1 MQKTIV
7 LVRSNSER
15 TSDQNVNAKIDELL
29 ARATQNGVAS
39 NWAASPS
46 RNLDVQFNSETN
58 LYVFRKKVTFN
69 RISGHKSTAEK
80 HWDIVLTRLIK
91 AGLRQSS
98 GKYPWLVEGENAEE
112 IRQELEIQD
121 KIPSRP
127 STISDIKDIGNV
139 SIDPKDYFDHIYG
152 RSDQIKIIQSAILAG
167 KESDWQNR
175 FHCVLFGPPGCGKTD
190 LLASTG
196 QMLGK
201 ENSAYLKLDATST
214 TEAGAQRILLEAAH
228 IPPVLIVE
236 EVEKTDEKSLRW
248 LLGILDHRAEIRKTN
263 FHIGTKAR
271 NVKMLCLATV
281 NDLNLFKKVMS
292 GALASRFAHEIYCP
306 RPDRIILEKIL
317 EREVSKVNGK
327 KEWIE
332 PTLQYCYDEK
342 GVNDPRKIVPIC
354 LCGRDSLLDGSYQK
368 SLTATEM
375 PSNPKDL

>member
-1 MQKTIV
+1 MQKSIV
-7 LVRSNSER
+7 LIRRNSER
-15 TSDQNVNAKIDELL
+15 TSDQNVNAKVDELL
-29 ARATQNGVAS
+29 ARATQTGPAS

-46 RNLDVQFNSETN
+46 RNLEVSFDNDTH
-58 LYVFRKKVTFN
+58 LYVFKKKVTFN
-69 RISGHKSTAEK
+69 RISGHRSTADK
-80 HWDIVLTRLIK
+80 HWKIVLSRLIR
-91 AGLRQSS
+91 AGLRQNF
-98 GKYPWLVEGENAEE
+98 GKYPWLVEGEGVEE
-112 IRQELEIQD
+112 VRKELELKEQ
-121 KIPSRP
+121 IPSRP
-127 STISDIKDIGNV
+127 SKEISEIKDIGNI

-152 RSDQIKIIQSAILAG
+152 RADQIKIIQSAILAG

-196 QMLGK
+196 HMLGK

-214 TEAGAQRILLEAAH
+214 TEAGAQKILLEASH

-281 NDLNLFKKVMS
+281 NDLGLFKKVMS

-317 EREVSKVNGK
+317 EREVYKVNGK
-327 KEWIE
+327 REWIE

-342 GVNDPRKIVPIC
+342 KIDDPRKIVPVC

-368 SLTATEM
+368 SLTATQM
-375 PSNPKDL
+375 PSV